1 MPSGA
6 CGKLISQY
14 LVPTQNVML
23 RQRFITFLMLPAGL
37 LLAAVAFAA
46 PKPNVILVTL
56 DSVRADRVGFLGTAS
71 KTTPSLNA
79 VARQS
84 LVFEQAYAQA
94 PLTVVSHAT
103 ILSGTYPQTHQATE
117 FGGPLA
123 ASVPVVADILRGQGY
138 RTAAFVGS
146 IELDPKNGLAPG
158 FDRGF
163 AEYNAGFHQPASNA
177 ARAPSYERRG
187 SQVAARAL
195 TWINKSAAGPF
206 FVWVNLHDADGVTT
220 SQYRMGVAACDTAV
234 GTLVAALRSKKL
246 YDNSLIIVVSAH
258 GESLGAHGEQ
268 AHGIFLY
275 DETVHVP
282 LLIKLPGNQDAG
294 KRVRAK
300 VGLTDVAPTLLEVAG
315 VPVPAQMQGQS
326 LLRIAKS
333 GSDQPVYSR
342 SDFPQRA
349 FGWSSLES
357 WRAGKYLYIR
367 APHAELYDLSADPG
381 ATHNLAQSSKAIADT
396 MASQLSAFDRRFGDQ
411 AHGTATSLT
420 SSEAQKLASLGYV
433 GLQKPGGPATAATG
447 TDPKDEIATANKV
460 QSGFALANEGK
471 ADKSLEILQPAV
483 GTSKMYLG
491 QFAMGL
497 ALTQLQQWS
506 KAVEHLHAAIESQ
519 PDSAWAHYYMGS
531 CLIKTGDFKSAA
543 VHLEIA
549 ATRLPEFADAHSSL
563 AEAYDHLGRAEDAK
577 KERSKAAS
585 KP

>member
-1 MPSGA
+1 MKSNMPCPPAFIPVIRFDHATGLWGGMLVVSRRKDPWPANAEKFGLFPSAMNCFNRSGSMPSMPRMMSFWSVCEAGARWHPIATRVTPRHNNRRSRLSDKAVLARPCCGTQQFSSTCWEPECTPKSRNACSTNAKVDADFRLRGRRCQAGVPSGA

-206 FVWVNLHDADGVTT
+206 FVWVNLHDADGLTA

-367 APHAELYDLSADPG
+367 APHAELYDVSADPG

-411 AHGTATSLT
+411 AH
-420 SSEAQKLASLGYV
+420 
-433 GLQKPGGPATAATG
+433 
-447 TDPKDEIATANKV
+447 
-460 QSGFALANEGK
+460 
-471 ADKSLEILQPAV
+471 
-483 GTSKMYLG
+483 
-491 QFAMGL
+491 
-497 ALTQLQQWS
+497 
-506 KAVEHLHAAIESQ
+506 
-519 PDSAWAHYYMGS
+519 
-531 CLIKTGDFKSAA
+531 
-543 VHLEIA
+543 
-549 ATRLPEFADAHSSL
+549 
-563 AEAYDHLGRAEDAK
+563 
-577 KERSKAAS
+577 
-585 KP
+585 